1 MDTMDQSLHYL
12 KDSISNNI
20 YYKDEIDRI
29 FYDSVYFFC
38 CGHILQH
45 RSNKIKLQSGLRAQ
59 KNGNE
64 KENEKK
70 IK

>member
-1 MDTMDQSLHYL
+1 LAKIVDDW
-12 KDSISNNI
+12 SIFSF
-20 YYKDEIDRI
+20 D
-29 FYDSVYFFC
+29 
-38 CGHILQH
+38 HILQH
-45 RSNKIKLQSGLRAQ
+45 KSNKIKLQSGLRAQ